1 MITKIIR
8 FDINKNLYDTLT
20 AKQGDTK
27 SRFLLF
33 QLLDGAIP
41 FSLENRSVRV
51 YAIKADGTEVF
62 NDLIVNDRLNGYCT
76 LELTTQMLAV
86 AGTVKLEL
94 MVVEEDKKLTSSIF
108 ELKVEKSINS
118 GKAIVSTNEFN
129 ALLNALASLNEY
141 DKYKSEVINLK
152 SEVEEKA
159 DKNILPLNIKYFGA
173 VGDGITDDTEAFKKA
188 IKNISTGPVAENNYF
203 SLYFPAGIYMISDT
217 VDIVENTLYY
227 GDGRS
232 TVIKKK
238 DKNLNKPLF
247 RLKEKDIVI
256 PSDINLGAILGSKEA
271 EKYLNVNV
279 TLRSLTFE
287 GCKDFEELE
296 TINGADGL
304 LLSGFFKLNLDD
316 VHVKN
321 FKGTGINFH
330 TNRLSNTLRM
340 INTFILQNN
349 EFGVYTTGSCGD
361 FHILLCD
368 IGSSRLANV
377 NFEATGSTIKDS
389 VIWNSIEDCGI
400 VTGNDLVNITNCNI
414 EGNAR
419 HQILVWNNSHVM
431 ISGNR
436 IYAGRYSGTAGIYCD
451 NSIKEQENIVITNN
465 NIISAIVE
473 GWPTFAKAV
482 VIGEN
487 HKNFTFKGNSIKYLG
502 NGVEDKSKRP
512 YVEGLSIT
520 KGDVWD
526 ELGELHYIKSG
537 FKRTTLTPG
546 KYEVI
551 EILNTGYDLSD
562 LIVDGKILIRED
574 GIYTLSGSILIGY
587 GQGDNPIRVNIV
599 IKKANGDI
607 EKQAILYT
615 NTGEVSKLKNFSL
628 NLLVE
633 RGDTLYLEGTST
645 NKAEVVEENVE
656 LSYIVLNRN

>member
-1 MITKIIR
+1 MNTKIIR
-8 FDINKNLYDTLT
+8 FDINKNLYDKLT
-20 AKQGDTK
+20 AKQRDTK
-27 SRFLLF
+27 SRFLFF

-51 YAIKADGTEVF
+51 YAIKPDGTEIF
-62 NDLIVNDRLNGYCT
+62 NDLIINDRLKGYCT

-86 AGTVKLEL
+86 SRTVKLEL
-94 MVVEEDKKLTSSIF
+94 MVIEDDKKLTSNIF
-108 ELKVEKSINS
+108 YMDVKKSINS
-118 GKAIVSTNEFN
+118 EKAVVSTNEFN
-129 ALLNALASLNEY
+129 ALLSALASLNEY
-141 DKYKSEVINLK
+141 DKYKSDVVNLK
-152 SEVEEKA
+152 SRIDDKA
-159 DKNILPLNIKYFGA
+159 DKNILPLNIKLFGA
-173 VGDGITDDTEAFKKA
+173 VGDGIIDDTESFKRA
-188 IKNISTGPVAENNYF
+188 IEHISTGPVASNVYF
-203 SLYFPAGIYMISDT
+203 SLYFPAGVYIISDT
-217 VDIVENTLYY
+217 IDIVENTLYY

-247 RLKEKDIVI
+247 RLKEKDIEI
-256 PSDINLGAILGSKEA
+256 PSDVNLGAILGSEEA

-279 TLRSLTFE
+279 TLRRLTFE
-287 GCKDFEELE
+287 GGKDFDDLE
-296 TINGADGL
+296 TINGSDGL

-316 VHVKN
+316 ILVKN

-349 EFGVYTTGSCGD
+349 EFGVYTNGSCGD

-419 HQILVWNNSHVM
+419 HQVLVWNNSHVM

-436 IYAGRYSGTAGIYCD
+436 IYAGRYSGTVGIYCD
-451 NSIKEQENIVITNN
+451 NSIREQENIVITNN

-473 GWPTFAKAV
+473 GWPTFSKAV

-512 YVEGLSIT
+512 YIEGLSIL
-520 KGDVWD
+520 KGDTWD
-526 ELGELHYIKSG
+526 ELGELHYIKTG
-537 FKRTTLTPG
+537 LKGARLTPG
-546 KYEVI
+546 AYEVI

-587 GQGDNPIRVNIV
+587 GSGDNPIRVNVV
-599 IKKANGDI
+599 IKKSNGNI
-607 EKQAILYT
+607 EKQGILYT
-615 NTGEVSKLKNFSL
+615 NDGEVSKLKNFSL

-633 RGDTLYLEGTST
+633 RNDTLYLEGTST
-645 NKAEVVEENVE
+645 NKEELIEENIE